1 MESNKPSVQVAKT
14 AGFCFG
20 VNRAIQMVNTLAEDG
35 KKVATLGPIIHNT
48 QVVEEL
54 AAKGVV
60 LCNHIDEAAPD
71 TTLVIRSHGVPK
83 DTYDRLV
90 EKGINYVDA
99 TCPFVEKIH
108 RIVAQAAREN
118 VPVLIAGDPN
128 HPEVLGIKGFAGEQ
142 VYCYQDDDELHFLL
156 ENNNFIHNSRVVN
169 VCQTTFD
176 KKMWEKC
183 EKILKKVCTNV
194 IFFDTIC
201 DATSKRQQEAEMLAK
216 NNDCMIV
223 VGGRHSSNT
232 LKLFSICQ
240 QYCPTIHV
248 ESADELDI
256 DTIKAYR
263 RIGVT
268 AGASTPVGII
278 KEVQQ
283 TMSEI
288 IDKVE
293 TTEAEASMKEQEIP
307 ATTTESEVAQEMP
320 VAAEK
325 DTQPASEE
333 STVVVAPEE
342 PAVPEKSFEEM
353 TDMEAFEYSLSQM
366 NTDQRVKGYVLAV
379 TPTEIQ
385 VDIGRKHAGFVPMSE
400 YSFDPDADATKEV
413 KVGDVLDLIVMR
425 TNDQEGTVMLSK
437 KRFDSTKIWD
447 NLMEAQENET
457 VMEGKVAEVIKGG
470 VLVMCKGI
478 RVFIPASQAT
488 ASRGDSLEELLHT
501 NVQFRILEV
510 NRARRRAVGSIRSV
524 LRDQRKEQEAAFWN
538 EIEEGKIYTGKV
550 KSITSYGAF
559 VDLGG
564 VDGMVHISELSWK
577 RIKNPSE
584 VVSVGDVI
592 EVFVKSFDAE
602 KKKVSLG
609 YKKAE
614 DNPWAIFMRDYNLDD
629 VVTVKVVSMT
639 TYGAFANIIDGVDGL
654 IHISQISN
662 TRIAKPQDVL
672 EVGQEVEAKIIQI
685 DEDKKRI
692 SLSIRALLPEAPAE
706 EAVAEEVVAEEAPA
720 EEAAE

>member
-1 MESNKPSVQVAKT
+1 MVRQNKPIIHLAKT

-20 VNRAIQMVNTLAEDG
+20 VNRAIHMVNTLADEG
-35 KKVATLGPIIHNT
+35 KRVATLGPIIHNN
-48 QVVEEL
+48 QVVDEL
-54 AAKGVV
+54 TQKGVSICED
-60 LCNHIDEAAPD
+60 LQDLPCD
-71 TTLVIRSHGVPK
+71 TMLVIRSHGVPLSVYEQLREF
-83 DTYDRLV
+83 DIPYA
-90 EKGINYVDA
+90 DA

-108 RIVAQAAREN
+108 RIVAAAASEN
-118 VPVLIAGDPN
+118 KAVLIAGDPE
-128 HPEVLGIKGFAGEQ
+128 HPEILGIKGFAGER
-142 VYCYQDDDELHFLL
+142 VFCYQSPDELHELLKNNSFLQEKPL
-156 ENNNFIHNSRVVN
+156 VS

-176 KKMWEKC
+176 KNLFQKC
-183 EKILKKVCTNV
+183 EKILKKVCTNA

-201 DATSKRQQEAEMLAK
+201 DATSKRQQEAEALAK
-216 NNDCMIV
+216 ESDLMIV
-223 VGGRHSSNT
+223 IGGRHSSNT
-232 LKLFSICQ
+232 VKLYSICKD
-240 QYCPTIHV
+240 YCPTLHI
-248 ESADELDI
+248 ESSSELDR
-256 DTIKAYR
+256 DYVSRFR

-268 AGASTPVGII
+268 AGASTPSGII

-293 TTEAEASMKEQEIP
+293 TTEINEQEVP
-307 ATTTESEVAQEMP
+307 ATQESEVAQEMP
-320 VAAEK
+320 AAAEE
-325 DTQPASEE
+325 TAQPQAE
-333 STVVVAPEE
+333 STVDVAPEE
-342 PAVPEKSFEEM
+342 PTVPEKSFDEM

-366 NTDQRVKGYVLAV
+366 NSDQRVKGYVLAV

-400 YSFDPDADATKEV
+400 YSYDSDADAAKEV
-413 KVGDVLDLIVMR
+413 QVGDVLDLIVMR

-447 NLMEAQENET
+447 NLLEAQENGT
-457 VMEGKVAEVIKGG
+457 VLEGKVQEVIKGG
-470 VLVMCKGI
+470 VLVISKGI

-488 ASRGDSLEELLHT
+488 ASRNDSLEDLLHT
-501 NVQFRILEV
+501 TVQFRILEV

-524 LRDQRKEQEAAFWN
+524 LRDQRKEQEAAFWGD
-538 EIEEGKIYTGKV
+538 IEEGKVYTGKV
-550 KSITSYGAF
+550 KSLTSYGAF

-584 VVSVGDVI
+584 VVKVGDII

-602 KKKVSLG
+602 KRKVSLG

-614 DNPWAIFMRDYNLDD
+614 DNPWAIFTRDYNLDD
-629 VVTVKVVSMT
+629 VVNVKIVSMT

-654 IHISQISN
+654 IHISQIAN

-672 EVGQEVEAKIIQI
+672 EVGQQVDAKIIQI
-685 DEDKKRI
+685 DEEKKRI
-692 SLSIRALLPEAPAE
+692 SLSIRVLLDDAPAAEEVAE
-706 EAVAEEVVAEEAPA
+706 EATETVEEAPA
-720 EEAAE
+720 EETAE